1 MDSLDCGDEG
11 GVGSVCG
18 HGAAV
23 DAGGGRGQ
31 ARCQAVRL
39 RLVVG
44 VSAVMMWPAWVVM
57 EVVVVMECD
66 GMETKG

>member
-1 MDSLDCGDEG
+1 M
-11 GVGSVCG
+11 
-18 HGAAV
+18 
-23 DAGGGRGQ
+23 
-31 ARCQAVRL
+31 RL